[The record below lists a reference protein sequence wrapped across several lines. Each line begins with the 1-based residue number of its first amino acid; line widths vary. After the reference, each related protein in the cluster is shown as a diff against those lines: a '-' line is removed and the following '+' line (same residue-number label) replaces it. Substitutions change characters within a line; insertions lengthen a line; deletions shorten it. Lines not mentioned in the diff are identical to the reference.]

1 MRVEDGVHGEGPL
14 EAFDVQL
21 DLGELPDE
29 LATLQAESDILAHL
43 LHALRDLGRELV
55 LLRGL
60 LQEALELMQPGFDGM
75 LFLHV
80 LGLLPLDVLGHFLL
94 PLRSNLRGLYIGP
107 CRGGRDGWFWRRRH
121 GGLELD
127 CADDLL
133 KLSLQVPG
141 GGRRSGSGLK
151 RCHDKFGA
159 QARPREGLRHPSL
172 SGALGQLALLPRLYP
187 VLLRLLSLL
196 LRLLPLLLRPV
207 PLLLRRRR
215 RLRRGPGRL
224 RGSAIVAVLL
234 RPPPSR
240 LLVVNK
246 PAALQVFVVST
257 VGLGDLVL
265 TRGCTLRSWH
275 RGPPQRAL
283 SVLMVARHLHD
294 AAAEARRHVLLPRH
308 HLHLSGGQAL
318 AALQQQPPLLLR
330 RLEAEAGLALARSRP
345 LRRARGSP
353 VGIGL

>member
-141 GGRRSGSGLK
+141 GGRRSGSG
-151 RCHDKFGA
+151 
-159 QARPREGLRHPSL
+159 L

>member
-21 DLGELPDE
+21 DLGELRDE
-29 LATLQAESDILAHL
+29 LAALQAESDILAHL
-43 LHALRDLGRELV
+43 LHAQRDLGRELV

-75 LFLHV
+75 LLLHV

-141 GGRRSGSGLK
+141 GGRRRGSG
-151 RCHDKFGA
+151 
-159 QARPREGLRHPSL
+159 L

-187 VLLRLLSLL
+187 VLLRLLPLL
-196 LRLLPLLLRPV
+196 LRPLPLLLRPV
-207 PLLLRRRR
+207 PLLLCRRR

-224 RGSAIVAVLL
+224 RGSAIVAAML

-246 PAALQVFVVST
+246 PASLQVFVVRT
-257 VGLGDLVL
+257 VVLEDLVL
-265 TRGCTLRSWH
+265 ARGCTLQSWH
-275 RGPPQRAL
+275 RSPPKRAL
-283 SVLMVARHLHD
+283 SVLPLARPLHD
-294 AAAEARRHVLLPRH
+294 AAAEARRHMLLPRH
-308 HLHLSGGQAL
+308 HLRLSGGQAL
-318 AALQQQPPLLLR
+318 AALQQHPPLLLR
-330 RLEAEAGLALARSRP
+330 LLEAEAGLALARSRP
-345 LRRARGSP
+345 LHRARGGP
-353 VGIGL
+353 VGIVLQMGQLRLPLLLLRRPDLPR